1 MFFKFLLLFFVYAIP
16 STQAAINEINKKDEI
31 RSEST
36 FLANTNNLNEK
47 IIKTVTA
54 SGFGNSIEAA
64 SQNAA
69 ENALTQVVG
78 SFIDAET
85 LIKKRR
91 EIREGVISKTKVIKK
106 DIKDYSQGSIKYFE
120 ILNIQENGSIFS
132 ITARVDVRI
141 EDFRSYIK
149 ELASD
154 TKEISSGL
162 FASIKTD
169 ENNIENKLDLLGK
182 ILNPL
187 IKAEVTKISIG
198 EAQRLNDLSAFNCR
212 YIYEDKKIVCP
223 VGNESYGRDGARNM
237 SPKGSIVIPI
247 TFNLDDDFKKNSVN
261 ILENISDQKI
271 SSSIKFKRYLGKFEN
286 YDWKNDYIVTLV
298 NSENNTFTSY
308 LLKDAREYNQ
318 DRDGIKKNQITVYP
332 FSYCTKHFPKIKL
345 SLLDKNKNSVWE
357 QKYQHCGGRNLE
369 SSDNQV
375 KITFFYVSPDK
386 NNGFIDPIYPNLY
399 SPLRMVSTNMGS
411 LAQSVIFEH
420 SRLLLVIEPE
430 EDLLNVI
437 SEIKLEYVSN

>member
-1 MFFKFLLLFFVYAIP
+1 MSCYLFIFSLP
-16 STQAAINEINKKDEI
+16 NQ
-31 RSEST
+31 T
-36 FLANTNNLNEK
+36 FSFEEKNSQLYSRRLISNAFEENLK
-47 IIKTVTA
+47 IKTVTA
-54 SGFGNSIEAA
+54 SGFGESIEAA

-120 ILNIQENGSIFS
+120 ILNIQENRSIFS

-154 TKEISSGL
+154 TKEIDSGL

-169 ENNIENKLDLLGK
+169 EENIENKIDLLGK

-187 IKAEVTKISIG
+187 IKAEVTKINIG
-198 EAQRLNDLSAFNCR
+198 EPQRLINLSAFNCK
-212 YIYEDKKIVCP
+212 YIYEKKKIYCP
-223 VGNESYGRDGARNM
+223 KGGNYFRTGGANM
-237 SPKGSIVIPI
+237 SPNGSIVIPI
-247 TFNLDDDFKKNSVN
+247 TFDLDEDFKKNSVN
-261 ILENISDQKI
+261 ILENISSQKL
-271 SSSIKFKRYLGKFEN
+271 SSSIQLYKSLEKFEN
-286 YDWKNDYIVTLV
+286 FDYENDYAITLV
-298 NSENNTFTSY
+298 NSENNNYTSY
-308 LLKDAREYNQ
+308 LLSDAREYNKK
-318 DRDGIKKNQITVYP
+318 RDGNKRKLIPVFSHKNDRCSRFYP
-332 FSYCTKHFPKIKL
+332 KVKI
-345 SLLDKNKNSVWE
+345 SLLDKNKKSVWE
-357 QKYQHCGGRNLE
+357 QKYQHCTGGNLKY
-369 SSDNQV
+369 SDNQV
-375 KITFFYVSPDK
+375 SVNFFYVSPDK
-386 NNGFIDPIYPNLY
+386 NNGLIDPIYSKLY
-399 SPLRMVSTNMGS
+399 GGLKINNTPRGE
-411 LAQSVIFEH
+411 LARNVIFEH

-430 EDLLNVI
+430 ENLLNKI